1 MEVILLLI
9 GVAVGAIIGYLAA
22 KFNYSKNSV
31 PIKEADEIKER
42 LNTAVNEKGKAEER
56 ASFIEKS
63 SNEFKT
69 KLELERVKVLELSNQ
84 LSTRNADYD
93 NLSEKLS
100 EQKKELEQLHQKFSA
115 EFKNLAN
122 EILEDKSKRFTEQ
135 NKSNLDEILKPLS
148 EKIKTFEQRVNEVY
162 VNETKERASLAE
174 QIRNLH
180 VLNQQMSKDANN
192 LTRALKGDSK
202 IQGNWGELILETILE
217 KSGLVK
223 DREYKIQMSFTSEEG
238 RKQRPDVIIY
248 LPESKNMIIDSK
260 TSLTAYE
267 AYCSSESDEDR
278 DASLKEHITSLRNHI
293 KNLNSKT
300 YQSLYELQSLDFVL
314 MFIPIEPA
322 FALAMQNNPELFD
335 EAFDRNIVIVCP
347 STLLATLRTI
357 ANIWKQERQNKNALE
372 IARQSGLLF
381 DKFTNFVE
389 DLISLG
395 KRLDGA
401 KEDYEEAM
409 KKLYQGQGNL
419 VSKALKIKEL
429 GAKATK
435 NLPALLVERADGD
448 KQLFE

>member
-260 TSLTAYE
+260 TL
-267 AYCSSESDEDR
+267 
-278 DASLKEHITSLRNHI
+278 
-293 KNLNSKT
+293 
-300 YQSLYELQSLDFVL
+300 
-314 MFIPIEPA
+314 
-322 FALAMQNNPELFD
+322 
-335 EAFDRNIVIVCP
+335 
-347 STLLATLRTI
+347 
-357 ANIWKQERQNKNALE
+357 
-372 IARQSGLLF
+372 
-381 DKFTNFVE
+381 
-389 DLISLG
+389 
-395 KRLDGA
+395 
-401 KEDYEEAM
+401 
-409 KKLYQGQGNL
+409 
-419 VSKALKIKEL
+419 
-429 GAKATK
+429 
-435 NLPALLVERADGD
+435 
-448 KQLFE
+448 